1 MEDPLPKLLVLGFL
15 LLALNLQVGSKME
28 HTERT
33 VAVSA
38 IVAQTE
44 IIAQAPHFVDHYS
57 VLAIVDCMEEE
68 ESGCNPDAIN
78 WDDWHVSLDGVWI
91 QGSKGCLQFSP
102 YTFSEYCVDKYK
114 LKNDIFDCSVQR
126 ECAINMLNENKGHH
140 WSTFNQCT

>member
-1 MEDPLPKLLVLGFL
+1 MEDPLPKLLVVGFL
-15 LLALNLQVGSKME
+15 LLALQVSSK
-28 HTERT
+28 TEPT

-38 IVAQTE
+38 INAQTE
-44 IIAQAPHFVDHYS
+44 IIANAPHFVEHYS
-57 VLAIVDCMEEE
+57 VLAIVDCMEQE

-102 YTFSEYCVDKYK
+102 YTFQEYCVDKYK
-114 LKNDIFDCSVQR
+114 LKNDIFDCNIQR

-140 WSTFNQCT
+140 WSTFNQCNI

>member
-1 MEDPLPKLLVLGFL
+1 MEDPLPKLLVVGFL
-15 LLALNLQVGSKME
+15 LLALQVSSK
-28 HTERT
+28 TEPT

-68 ESGCNPDAIN
+68 ESCCNPDAIN
-78 WDDWHVSLDGVWI
+78 WDDWHVSLDGLWI

-102 YTFSEYCVDKYK
+102 FTFQEYCVDKYK
-114 LKNDIFDCSVQR
+114 LKNYIFDCNIQR

-140 WSTFNQCT
+140 WSTFNQCNI

>member
-1 MEDPLPKLLVLGFL
+1 MEDPLPKLLALVLL
-15 LLALNLQVGSKME
+15 LLAINLTCSK
-28 HTERT
+28 TEQYQSQGNT
-33 VAVSA
+33 
-38 IVAQTE
+38 QTE

-57 VLAIVDCMEEE
+57 VLAVVDCMEFE

-102 YTFSEYCVDKYK
+102 YTFQEYCVDKYE
-114 LKNDIFDCSVQR
+114 LKNDIFDCNIQR

-140 WSTFNQCT
+140 WSTFNQCNI